1 MPDYKI
7 VIKTRDNEEYIVR
20 HAGYECDGIL
30 LIINQGEDQFLFP
43 MDFVVCIIATLEDEE
58 DAAD

>member
-43 MDFVVCIIATLEDEE
+43 MDFVVCIIATL
-58 DAAD
+58 